1 MSQFRSLL
9 RADRLEDTSHD
20 GRGTWQLVLPL
31 IYESDVAGAVI
42 VVPGEFVTDLASV
55 PRLPFVYLL
64 AGGIAHA
71 AAVVHDWLYTSHAIG
86 GRLIER
92 ALADAVFCE
101 AARLCGASWFQ
112 AWLMYQGVRI
122 GGSAAWKRPG
132 PRQPAE
138 VAVVL
143 AAAMQGVSL

>member
-1 MSQFRSLL
+1 MSRFRTRL

-31 IYESDVAGAVI
+31 VYESDVAGAII

-71 AAVVHDWLYTSHAIG
+71 AAVVHDWLYTSHAIDG
-86 GRLIER
+86 KPIER
-92 ALADAVFCE
+92 AVADAVFRE
-101 AARLCGASWFQ
+101 AAMLCGASWFQ
-112 AWLMYQGVRI
+112 AWLMYQGVRV
-122 GGSAAWKRPG
+122 GGGAAWERPG
-132 PRQPAE
+132 PRQPDD
-138 VAVVL
+138 VAMVI
-143 AAAMQGVSL
+143 AAAQGLAL